1 MFLDEIKISEVMP
14 CLADPE
20 KIRFIAYLDKDISE
34 VFPYL
39 NAVLKNAIY
48 NHEGKTITLKKEGRL
63 ISLHPGKIAAGKI
76 IDEQD
81 AASTLDWLKKEINY
95 CHENRDRLTPS
106 FERRQKLTALDIFKL
121 LPGTN
126 CRRCGDL
133 TCLAFAV
140 KLSAEDANIMA
151 CQAIFAA
158 SFADKKKMLLSLLAA
173 SGYVVPSAFVPT
185 DVIKKED

>member
-34 VFPYL
+34 IFPYL
-39 NAVLKNAIY
+39 NTVLKNAIY

-63 ISLHPGKIAAGKI
+63 ISLHAGKIAAGKI

-81 AASTLDWLKKEINY
+81 ARDVLEWLKKEINY
-95 CHENRDRLTPS
+95 CHENKGALTPS

-140 KLSAEDANIMA
+140 RLSAEEANIMG
-151 CQAIFAA
+151 CQEIFGAP
-158 SFADKKKMLLSLLAA
+158 FAEKKKLLLSLLAA
-173 SGYVVPSAFVPT
+173 SGYLVPSAFVPAE
-185 DVIKKED
+185 IINKED

>member
-1 MFLDEIKISEVMP
+1 MFLDEIKITEIMP

-20 KIRFIAYLDKDISE
+20 KIRFIAYLEKDISE

-48 NHEGKTITLKKEGRL
+48 NHDGKTLTLKKEDRL

-76 IDEQD
+76 INEQD
-81 AASTLDWLKKEINY
+81 ARDVLEWLKREINSCY
-95 CHENRDRLTPS
+95 DHRDSIEPS

-126 CRRCGDL
+126 CKRCGDL

-140 KLSAEDANIMA
+140 RLSAEEANIMR
-151 CQAIFAA
+151 CQEIFGAP
-158 SFADKKKMLLSLLAA
+158 FADKKKTLLSLLAA
-173 SGYVVPSAFVPT
+173 SGYIVPRAFVPT
-185 DVIKKED
+185 EIIKKED

>member
-1 MFLDEIKISEVMP
+1 MFLDEINITEIMP

-20 KIRFIAYLDKDISE
+20 KIRFIAYLEKDISE

-39 NAVLKNAIY
+39 NVVLKNAIY

-63 ISLHPGKIAAGKI
+63 ISLHSGKIAAGKI
-76 IDEQD
+76 IDEKD
-81 AASTLDWLKKEINY
+81 ARDVLDWLKKEINY
-95 CHENRDRLTPS
+95 CHENKDALTPS

-140 KLSAEDANIMA
+140 RLSAEDANIMS
-151 CQAIFAA
+151 CQEIFAA
-158 SFADKKKMLLSLLAA
+158 PFADKKKMLLSLLAA
-173 SGYVVPSAFVPT
+173 SGYIVPSAFVPA
-185 DVIKKED
+185 DIINKED

>member
-1 MFLDEIKISEVMP
+1 MFLDEIKLAEIMP
-14 CLADPE
+14 CLADPD
-20 KIRFIAYLDKDISE
+20 KIRFIAYLEKDISE

-81 AASTLDWLKKEINY
+81 ARDVLDWLKKEINCCY
-95 CHENRDRLTPS
+95 EKKETLTPS

-140 KLSAEDANIMA
+140 RLSAEDANIMS
-151 CQAIFAA
+151 CQEIFAA
-158 SFADKKKMLLSLLAA
+158 PFADRKKMLLSLLAA
-173 SGYVVPSAFVPT
+173 SGYVVPSAFIAA
-185 DVIKKED
+185 DIINKEV

>member
-1 MFLDEIKISEVMP
+1 MFLDEIKIAEIMP
-14 CLADPE
+14 CLADAE
-20 KIRFIAYLDKDISE
+20 KIRFIAYLEEDISE

-48 NHEGKTITLKKEGRL
+48 NHEGKTLTLKKEGRL
-63 ISLHPGKIAAGKI
+63 ISLHARKIAAGKI

-81 AASTLDWLKKEINY
+81 ARDVLEWLKKEINSCY
-95 CHENRDRLTPS
+95 ENKDTLKPS

-126 CRRCGDL
+126 CKKCSEM

-140 KLSAEDANIMA
+140 AISQEETDIMKCKEIFSAE
-151 CQAIFAA
+151 FTE
-158 SFADKKKMLLSLLAA
+158 KRKELLQLLMA
-173 SGYVVPSAFVPT
+173 SGYNAPSDFV
-185 DVIKKED
+185 

>member
-1 MFLDEIKISEVMP
+1 MFLDEIKIAEIMP

-20 KIRFIAYLDKDISE
+20 KIRFIAYLEKDISE

-48 NHEGKTITLKKEGRL
+48 NHEGKTLTLKKEGRL

-81 AASTLDWLKKEINY
+81 ARDVLEWLKKEINSCY
-95 CHENRDRLTPS
+95 ENKDTLTPS
-106 FERRQKLTALDIFKL
+106 FERRQKLAALDIFKL

-126 CRRCGDL
+126 CKRCGDL

-140 KLSAEDANIMA
+140 KLSAEEANIMR
-151 CQAIFAA
+151 CQEIFVAP
-158 SFADKKKMLLSLLAA
+158 FADKKNMLLSLLSA
-173 SGYVVPSAFVPT
+173 SGYIVPSAFVPAEM
-185 DVIKKED
+185 IEKED

>member
-34 VFPYL
+34 IFPYL
-39 NAVLKNAIY
+39 NTVLKNAIY

-63 ISLHPGKIAAGKI
+63 ISLHAGKIAAGKI

-81 AASTLDWLKKEINY
+81 ARDGLEGLKKEIHY
-95 CHENRDRLTPS
+95 CHENKGALTPS

-126 CRRCGDL
+126 CRRRGDR
-133 TCLAFAV
+133 TCLAFTV
-140 KLSAEDANIMA
+140 RLSAGEAN
-151 CQAIFAA
+151 
-158 SFADKKKMLLSLLAA
+158 L
-173 SGYVVPSAFVPT
+173 
-185 DVIKKED
+185 

>member
-1 MFLDEIKISEVMP
+1 MFLDEIKIAEIRP
-14 CLADPE
+14 CLADTE
-20 KIRFIAYLDKDISE
+20 KIRFIAYLEKDISG

-48 NHEGKTITLKKEGRL
+48 NHDGKTLTLKKEGRL
-63 ISLHPGKIAAGKI
+63 ISLHPSKIAAGKI

-81 AASTLDWLKKEINY
+81 ARDVLEWLKREINS
-95 CHENRDRLTPS
+95 CHENKDTLKPS

-126 CRRCGDL
+126 CKRCGDL

-140 KLSAEDANIMA
+140 RLSAEDANIMG
-151 CQAIFAA
+151 CQEIFAA
-158 SFADKKKMLLSLLAA
+158 PFADKKKMLLSLLAA
-173 SGYVVPSAFVPT
+173 SGYIVPSAFVPAE
-185 DVIKKED
+185 IINKED

>member
-1 MFLDEIKISEVMP
+1 MFLDEIKIAEIMP
-14 CLADPE
+14 CLADQE

-63 ISLHPGKIAAGKI
+63 ISLHPGKIAAGKV

-81 AASTLDWLKKEINY
+81 ARDVLEWLKREINSCY
-95 CHENRDRLTPS
+95 ENKDTLKPS

-140 KLSAEDANIMA
+140 RLSAEDANIMS
-151 CQAIFAA
+151 CQEIFAVP
-158 SFADKKKMLLSLLAA
+158 FAEKKKMLLSLLAA
-173 SGYVVPSAFVPT
+173 SGYIVPSAFVPAE
-185 DVIKKED
+185 IINKED

>member
-1 MFLDEIKISEVMP
+1 MFLDKINITEIMP

-20 KIRFIAYLDKDISE
+20 KIRFIAYLEKDISE

-39 NAVLKNAIY
+39 NVVLKNAIY

-81 AASTLDWLKKEINY
+81 ARDVLSWLKKEINY
-95 CHENRDRLTPS
+95 CYENKDALTPS

-126 CRRCGDL
+126 CKRCGDL
-133 TCLAFAV
+133 TCLAFAAR
-140 KLSAEDANIMA
+140 LSVEDANIMG
-151 CQAIFAA
+151 CQEIFAA
-158 SFADKKKMLLSLLAA
+158 HFADKKKMLLSLLAA
-173 SGYVVPSAFVPT
+173 SGYIVPSAFVPA
-185 DVIKKED
+185 DIINKED

>member
-1 MFLDEIKISEVMP
+1 MFLDEIKIAEIVP

-20 KIRFIAYLDKDISE
+20 KIRFIAYLNKDISA

-76 IDEQD
+76 IDEPD
-81 AASTLDWLKKEINY
+81 ARDVLDWLRTEINY
-95 CHENRDRLTPS
+95 CYKNKDTLTPN
-106 FERRQKLTALDIFKL
+106 FERRQKLAALDIFKL

-140 KLSAEDANIMA
+140 KLSAEDANIMG
-151 CQAIFAA
+151 CQEIFAA
-158 SFADKKKMLLSLLAA
+158 PFADKKKVLLSLLAA
-173 SGYVVPSAFVPT
+173 SGYVVPSAFIPA
-185 DVIKKED
+185 DIINKEE

>member
-1 MFLDEIKISEVMP
+1 MFLDEIKIAEIMP

-20 KIRFIAYLDKDISE
+20 KIRFIAHFEKDISE

-48 NHEGKTITLKKEGRL
+48 NHEGKTITLKNKGRL

-81 AASTLDWLKKEINY
+81 ARDVLDWLKKEINY
-95 CHENRDRLTPS
+95 CYENKDTLTPS

-126 CRRCGDL
+126 CKRCGEL
-133 TCLAFAV
+133 TCLAFAAR
-140 KLSAEDANIMA
+140 LSAEDANIMG
-151 CQAIFAA
+151 CQEIFAA
-158 SFADKKKMLLSLLAA
+158 PFADKKKMLLSLLVA
-173 SGYVVPSAFVPT
+173 SGYVVPSAFVPAET
-185 DVIKKED
+185 IKKED

>member
-34 VFPYL
+34 IFPYL
-39 NAVLKNAIY
+39 NTVLKNAIY

-63 ISLHPGKIAAGKI
+63 ISLHAGKIAAGKI

-81 AASTLDWLKKEINY
+81 ARDVLEWLKKEINY
-95 CHENRDRLTPS
+95 CHENKGALTPS

-133 TCLAFAV
+133 ACLAFAV
-140 KLSAEDANIMA
+140 RLSAEEANIMG
-151 CQAIFAA
+151 CQEIFGAP
-158 SFADKKKMLLSLLAA
+158 FAEKKKLLLSLLAA
-173 SGYVVPSAFVPT
+173 SGYLVPSAFVPAE
-185 DVIKKED
+185 IINKED